1 MNHLELTVDAP
12 AAGGESVART
22 EDGVIFISGAIPGE
36 RVRVEITET
45 KKSFSR
51 GRVVEVCEPSPHRV
65 PDRRIA
71 WGCPDVGGVE
81 YAHVTLDHSRELK
94 RVAALDQFSRIGKF
108 GRVLMDQLEREFRVT
123 PPVNDGEEWR
133 TRVQLA
139 VTGGNIGMYRAGR
152 HDIVPVTHVPLAV
165 PAINDLNLHHVD
177 LTGAKRVEV
186 AVGDTGGAVTVV
198 GPKEVAR
205 RLAEV
210 VPPEWSL
217 MSRVAGRRNRSTS
230 RTTLLAGS
238 GRVSHTVRGVTFD
251 LDAEGFWQVHP
262 DAADILSRG
271 VVERVRGDVA
281 DLFCGAGLLAIMVA
295 RETGARVWGV
305 EGSSLAIESARAN
318 AQRAGVDATFDVSR
332 VEKLAA
338 LTDADTVVVD
348 PPRAGLD
355 PTVIRF
361 IASSTCTRVV
371 YVSCDGATF
380 SRDAQRLQNS
390 GFECRDIQAFDLFPL
405 TAHVEFIGSFDRV

>member
-1 MNHLELTVDAP
+1 MNHVELTVDAP

-22 EDGVIFISGAIPGE
+22 EDGVIFVSGAIPGE
-36 RVRVEITET
+36 RVRVEITQT

-81 YAHVTLDHSRELK
+81 YAHVTVEHSRELK
-94 RVAALDQFSRIGKF
+94 RLAAMDQFSRIGKF
-108 GRVLMDQLEREFRVT
+108 DRDLMDRLKREFRVT
-123 PPVNDGEEWR
+123 PPHHAREEWR

-139 VTGGNIGMYRAGR
+139 VTGGRIGMYRAGS
-152 HDIVPVTHVPLAV
+152 HDIVPVTHVPLAA
-165 PAINDLNLHHVD
+165 PAINDLNLHQID
-177 LTGAKRVEV
+177 LTGAERVEI

-198 GPKEVAR
+198 GREEVAHK
-205 RLAEV
+205 LAEV

-217 MSRVAGRRNRSTS
+217 MSRAAGRRNRSAG
-230 RTTLLAGS
+230 RTTLIAGT

-271 VVERVRGDVA
+271 VVERVRGDVV

-305 EGSSLAIESARAN
+305 EGSSLAIASARAN
-318 AQRAGVDATFDVSR
+318 AQRAGVEATFDVSR
-332 VEKLAA
+332 VEKLDA

-355 PTVIRF
+355 PAVIRL
-361 IASSTCTRVV
+361 IEASTCKRVV

>member
-1 MNHLELTVDAP
+1 MNHVELTVDAP

-22 EDGVIFISGAIPGE
+22 EDGIIFVSGAIPGE
-36 RVRVEITET
+36 RVRVEITQT

-51 GRVVEVCEPSPHRV
+51 GRVIDVCEPSPHRV

-81 YAHVTLDHSRELK
+81 YAHVTVEHSRELK
-94 RVAALDQFSRIGKF
+94 RLAALDQFSRIGKF
-108 GRVLMDQLEREFRVT
+108 DRDLMDRLERDFRVT
-123 PPVNDGEEWR
+123 PPRHDGEEWR

-139 VTGGNIGMYRAGR
+139 VTGGRIGMYRAGS

-165 PAINDLNLHHVD
+165 PAINDLNLHQVD
-177 LTGAKRVEV
+177 LTGAERVEI

-198 GPKEVAR
+198 GREEVAH

-217 MSRVAGRRNRSTS
+217 MSRAAGRRNRSS
-230 RTTLLAGS
+230 GRTALLAGS

-271 VVERVRGDVA
+271 VVERARGDVA

-332 VEKLAA
+332 VEKLGA

-348 PPRAGLD
+348 PPRAGID
-355 PTVIRF
+355 PAVVRLIE
-361 IASSTCTRVV
+361 ASTCKRVV

>member
-1 MNHLELTVDAP
+1 MNHVELTVDAP
-12 AAGGESVART
+12 AAGGESLART
-22 EDGVIFISGAIPGE
+22 KDGVVFMSGAIPGE
-36 RVRVEITET
+36 RVRVEITQT

-51 GRVVEVCEPSPHRV
+51 GRVIEVCEPSPHRV

-81 YAHVTLDHSRELK
+81 YAHVTVEHSRELK
-94 RVAALDQFSRIGKF
+94 RLAALDQFSRIGKF
-108 GRVLMDQLEREFRVT
+108 DRDLMDRLEREFRVT
-123 PPVNDGEEWR
+123 PPHHDGEEWR

-139 VTGGNIGMYRAGR
+139 VTGGRIGMYRAGS
-152 HDIVPVTHVPLAV
+152 HDIVPVTRVPLAV
-165 PAINDLNLHHVD
+165 PAINDLNLHQID
-177 LTGAKRVEV
+177 LTGAERVEI

-198 GPKEVAR
+198 GREDVAH

-210 VPPEWSL
+210 VPPELSL
-217 MSRVAGRRNRSTS
+217 MSRAAGRRNRSAGRTS
-230 RTTLLAGS
+230 LLSGS

-271 VVERVRGDVA
+271 VVERARGDVA

-305 EGSSLAIESARAN
+305 EGASLAIESARAN

-332 VEKLAA
+332 VEKLDA

-355 PTVIRF
+355 PAVVRLIE
-361 IASSTCTRVV
+361 ASTCKRVV

-380 SRDAQRLQNS
+380 SRDARRLQNS

>member
-1 MNHLELTVDAP
+1 MNHIELTVDAP

-71 WGCPDVGGVE
+71 WGCLDVGGVE

-139 VTGGNIGMYRAGR
+139 VTGGNIGMYRAGS

-332 VEKLAA
+332 VETLAA

-355 PTVIRF
+355 PTVIRL

>member
-1 MNHLELTVDAP
+1 MNQVELTVDAP

-22 EDGVIFISGAIPGE
+22 EGGVIFVSGAIPGE

-51 GRVVEVCEPSPHRV
+51 GRVAEVCEPSPHRV

-81 YAHVTLDHSRELK
+81 YAHVTVDHSRELK
-94 RVAALDQFSRIGKF
+94 RVAALDQFARIGKF
-108 GRVLMDQLEREFRVT
+108 DRDFMDQLEREFRVT

-139 VTGGNIGMYRAGR
+139 VAGGRVGMYRAGS

-165 PAINDLNLHHVD
+165 PAINDLNLHQVD
-177 LTGAKRVEV
+177 LTGAERVEI
-186 AVGDTGGAVTVV
+186 AVGEAGGAVTVV
-198 GPKEVAR
+198 GREEVAS

-210 VPPEWSL
+210 VPEGWSL
-217 MSRVAGRRNRSTS
+217 MSRAAGRRNRSS
-230 RTTLLAGS
+230 AATTLLAGP

-281 DLFCGAGLLAIMVA
+281 DLFCGAGLLAIMVV

-305 EGSSLAIESARAN
+305 EGSALAIESARSN
-318 AQRAGVDATFDVSR
+318 AKRAGVDATFDVGR
-332 VEKLAA
+332 VEKLDA
-338 LTDADTVVVD
+338 LTGADTVVVD

-355 PTVIRF
+355 PAVIRL
-361 IASSTCTRVV
+361 IASSTCGRVV

-390 GFECRDIQAFDLFPL
+390 GFQCRDIQAFDLFPL
-405 TAHVEFIGSFDRV
+405 TAHVEFIGTFDRV

>member
-1 MNHLELTVDAP
+1 MNHVELTVDAP

-22 EDGVIFISGAIPGE
+22 EDGVIFVSGAIPGE
-36 RVRVEITET
+36 RVRVEITQT

-51 GRVVEVCEPSPHRV
+51 GRVIDVCEPSPHRV

-81 YAHVTLDHSRELK
+81 YAHVTVEHSRELK
-94 RVAALDQFSRIGKF
+94 RLAALDQFSRIGKF
-108 GRVLMDQLEREFRVT
+108 DRDLMDRLERDFRVT
-123 PPVNDGEEWR
+123 PPHNDGEEWR

-139 VTGGNIGMYRAGR
+139 VTGGRIGMYRAGS

-165 PAINDLNLHHVD
+165 PAINDLNLHQID
-177 LTGAKRVEV
+177 LTGAERVEI
-186 AVGDTGGAVTVV
+186 AVGDAGGAVTVV
-198 GPKEVAR
+198 GREEVAHK
-205 RLAEV
+205 LAEV

-217 MSRVAGRRNRSTS
+217 MSRAAGRRNRSS
-230 RTTLLAGS
+230 GRTALLSGS
-238 GRVSHTVRGVTFD
+238 GRVKHTVRGVTFD

-295 RETGARVWGV
+295 RETGARAWGV

-332 VEKLAA
+332 VEKLGA

-355 PTVIRF
+355 PAVVRLIE
-361 IASSTCTRVV
+361 ASTCKHVV

-380 SRDAQRLQNS
+380 SRDAQRLQDS